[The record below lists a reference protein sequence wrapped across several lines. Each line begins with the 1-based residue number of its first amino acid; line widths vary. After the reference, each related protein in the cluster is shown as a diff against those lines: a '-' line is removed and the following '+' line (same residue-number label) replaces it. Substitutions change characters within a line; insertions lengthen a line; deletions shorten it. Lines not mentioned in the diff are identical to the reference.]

1 MKHETYEA
9 LSMRLEYVRNMADR
23 LEEIDEKEG
32 IILYARWREEQ
43 RGLEDAL
50 VGEDPLVLAGL
61 DWLRQRYD
69 ESDLVLWQDEKLLM
83 RIGGNEHWVL
93 ADVAIGDDYGV
104 IDFWS
109 PYAILRTTGAV
120 YRVERDGTVA
130 DDPINVPAG
139 SPYDGPLEREPHR

>member
-9 LSMRLEYVRNMADR
+9 LGMRLNLVRDTLHMLNQIGGASSLAQR
-23 LEEIDEKEG
+23 LS
-32 IILYARWREEQ
+32 EEQ

-61 DWLRQRYD
+61 DWLRQRYA
-69 ESDLVLWQDEKLLM
+69 ESDLVMWQDEKLLM

-109 PYAILRTTGAV
+109 PYTILRTTGAV

-130 DDPINVPAG
+130 DDPIHVPAG